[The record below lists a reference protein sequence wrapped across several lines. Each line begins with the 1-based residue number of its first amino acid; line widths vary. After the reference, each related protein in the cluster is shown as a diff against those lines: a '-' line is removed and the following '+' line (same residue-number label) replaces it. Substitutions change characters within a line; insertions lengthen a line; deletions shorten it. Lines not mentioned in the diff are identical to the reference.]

1 MESHSLKPD
10 LGYLK
15 RLAGAGWDG
24 FASARQEMRG
34 GMFSPPL
41 ETAVWTP
48 AALGAAIGMVGTRL
62 LVKRKS
68 ASSAAV
74 GGLVGSLVGCGAA
87 IAWSSRRYTNRA
99 AHRAAR
105 LVNAARD
112 AHWLESH
119 PIDYA

>member
-1 MESHSLKPD
+1 MESRSRKPD
-10 LGYLK
+10 VGYLK
-15 RLAGAGWDG
+15 KLVGAGWDG
-24 FASARQEMRG
+24 IASARQEMRG
-34 GMFSPPL
+34 GVFSPPL

-48 AALGAAIGMVGTRL
+48 AAVGAAIGLVGTRF

-74 GGLVGSLVGCGAA
+74 GGLVGSIVGCGAA
-87 IAWSSRRYTNRA
+87 IAWSSRGYTSCA
-99 AHRAAR
+99 AHKAVR